1 MDLSRHN
8 ENIKEGS
15 LSSMLMAGLITKK
28 KIHLVHCR
36 ELEKWYVV
44 CTEMNDMSD
53 MLLNIKILFY
63 MILKWKLYR
72 VSLKINVMHMLI

>member
-28 KIHLVHCR
+28 KIHLVRCR
-36 ELEKWYVV
+36 ELEKVI
-44 CTEMNDMSD
+44 CTEMNDISD
-53 MLLNIKILFY
+53 TLTWY
-63 MILKWKLYR
+63 
-72 VSLKINVMHMLI
+72 

>member
-28 KIHLVHCR
+28 KIHLVRCR
-36 ELEKWYVV
+36 ELEKVICTKNEWYVWHV
-44 CTEMNDMSD
+44 TKYHNTFLYDFEVEKC
-53 MLLNIKILFY
+53 IKF
-63 MILKWKLYR
+63 R
-72 VSLKINVMHMLI
+72 

>member
-28 KIHLVHCR
+28 KIHLVRCR
-36 ELEKWYVV
+36 ELEKVI
-44 CTEMNDMSD
+44 CTKNE
-53 MLLNIKILFY
+53 
-63 MILKWKLYR
+63 
-72 VSLKINVMHMLI
+72 

>member
-28 KIHLVHCR
+28 KIHLVRCR
-36 ELEKWYVV
+36 ELEKVI

-53 MLLNIKILFY
+53 KLPNIIIHFY
-63 MILKWKLYR
+63 MISKWKNTYIKFR
-72 VSLKINVMHMLI
+72 

>member
-36 ELEKWYVV
+36 ELEKVI

-53 MLLNIKILFY
+53 MY
-63 MILKWKLYR
+63 CY
-72 VSLKINVMHMLI
+72 

>member
-28 KIHLVHCR
+28 KIHLVRCR
-36 ELEKWYVV
+36 ELEKVI

-53 MLLNIKILFY
+53 MYCYFFI
-63 MILKWKLYR
+63 
-72 VSLKINVMHMLI
+72 